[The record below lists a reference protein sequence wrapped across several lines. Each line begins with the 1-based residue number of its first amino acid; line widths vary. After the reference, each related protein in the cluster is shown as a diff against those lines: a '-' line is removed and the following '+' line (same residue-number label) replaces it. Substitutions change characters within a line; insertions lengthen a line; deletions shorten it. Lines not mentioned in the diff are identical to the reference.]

1 MNQSKENMSRL
12 SIGSNFPDISLE
24 TTKGNIIKIPQDI
37 KTKYCIVLFIRGAW
51 WPKCTLQLEGYRKYQ
66 NLFDLL
72 GVTIIAASV
81 DSIKEMK
88 LVSEGKRFPNR
99 EKEIKFH
106 ICYGVNKG
114 LAKKLGAYWYD
125 HGTGKDKPYIQG
137 ADKDYMQP
145 AEFIIDCELKKVILC
160 AYSDGGLGRMDAGDV
175 IGVISGIEKR
185 RDEFPH
191 VWSWWSILNN
201 DNN

>member
-1 MNQSKENMSRL
+1 M
-12 SIGSNFPDISLE
+12 
-24 TTKGNIIKIPQDI
+24 
-37 KTKYCIVLFIRGAW
+37 
-51 WPKCTLQLEGYRKYQ
+51 
-66 NLFDLL
+66 

-81 DSIKEMK
+81 DSIKDMK
-88 LVSEGKRFPNR
+88 LVAEGKRFPNR

-106 ICYGVNKG
+106 ICYGVNKD
-114 LAKKLGAYWYD
+114 LANKLGAYWYD
-125 HGTGKDKPYIQG
+125 HGTGKDNSYIQG

-185 RDEFPH
+185 RDELPH
-191 VWSWWSILNN
+191 VWSW
-201 DNN
+201 

>member
-1 MNQSKENMSRL
+1 
-12 SIGSNFPDISLE
+12 
-24 TTKGNIIKIPQDI
+24 
-37 KTKYCIVLFIRGAW
+37 
-51 WPKCTLQLEGYRKYQ
+51 
-66 NLFDLL
+66 
-72 GVTIIAASV
+72 
-81 DSIKEMK
+81 MK
-88 LVSEGKRFPNR
+88 LVSEGKRFPSR

-191 VWSWWSILNN
+191 VWSW
-201 DNN
+201 